1 MKRKKKIDLKSFYN
15 SYISSLRN
23 SLYKVDLKKISTII
37 DLLKEQFKKKKKIFI
52 CGNGGSAAIANH
64 YICDYLKLLYLSL
77 LVPQET
83 LITFIN

>member
-37 DLLKEQFKKKKKIFI
+37 DLLMEQFKKKKNF
-52 CGNGGSAAIANH
+52 
-64 YICDYLKLLYLSL
+64 YLWKRWVSRNSQSLYL
-77 LVPQET
+77 
-83 LITFIN
+83 